1 MKKPNFFIIG
11 APKCGTTSLT
21 AWLAEHPNIFMCPGK
36 EPHFFNT
43 DLKHRNT
50 YSWRAYQALF
60 RAANDIHIA
69 VGEAS
74 VYYLFS
80 QVAVPNI
87 EREIPNARYIVMLRN
102 PVEMAYSL
110 HGQRLFSG
118 NEHIADFEE
127 AWRLSPQRREGRMV
141 TRLCREPKL
150 SDYQSVCRLGE
161 QLERLLRIVPR
172 DRVLAL
178 ILDDVK
184 ANPRREYLRVL
195 EFLGVPD
202 DGRTEFPVKNPAKEV
217 RWPGG
222 HNVILIAA
230 RASMGVKRLLGI
242 SGARK
247 TGVLAMIDKV
257 NRRCRPR
264 PPMSAE
270 LRATLTDYFR
280 EDILLLACL
289 LNRDLS
295 AWLAPGEDTVVEV

>member
-11 APKCGTTSLT
+11 APKCGTTSLA

-110 HGQRLFSG
+110 HGQRLYTG
-118 NEHIADFEE
+118 NEHVADFEK
-127 AWRLSPQRREGRMV
+127 AWELSPERREGRMV

-161 QLERLLRIVPR
+161 QLERLFRIVPR
-172 DRVLAL
+172 ERVLVL
-178 ILDDVK
+178 VLDDMRE
-184 ANPRREYLRVL
+184 NPRAEYLKVL
-195 EFLGVPD
+195 NFLGVPD
-202 DGRTEFPVKNPAKEV
+202 DGRTEFPVKNPAKKARYTWLQKGV
-217 RWPGG
+217 R
-222 HNVILIAA
+222 VAA
-230 RASMGVKRLLGI
+230 RASLQTKRLLGI
-242 SGARK
+242 SGSRRFGILEK
-247 TGVLAMIDKV
+247 LDRL
-257 NRRCRPR
+257 NRRHTPR
-264 PPMSAE
+264 PPMSPE
-270 LRATLTDYFR
+270 LRARLMDYFR
-280 EDILLLACL
+280 EDILLLERL
-289 LNRDLS
+289 LNRDFS
-295 AWLAPGEDTVVEV
+295 AWLRIDKPVEV